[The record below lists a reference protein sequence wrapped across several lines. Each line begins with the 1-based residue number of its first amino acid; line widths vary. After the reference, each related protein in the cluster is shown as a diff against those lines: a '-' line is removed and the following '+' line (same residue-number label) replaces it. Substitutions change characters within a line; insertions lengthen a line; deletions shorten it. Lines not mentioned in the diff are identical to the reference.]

1 MSYPDFLEG
10 KRYASYLYRTNRT
23 AIDRRSKMLSTLFAP
38 VLRPDGIR
46 IYFVLSVHQILL
58 LSYPY
63 RMPLLI
69 FHLMPSIVLIVT
81 LIHVLLLAKRNII
94 INKGRKWREDRWND
108 NNQYSK
114 KNRKKKKKKEYI
126 WHSKKATSARLSSR
140 IIQYLPSFCVIRTI
154 RHGRDLM

>member
-38 VLRPDGIR
+38 VLRPDGIH
-46 IYFVLSVHQILL
+46 IYFVMSVHQILL

-94 INKGRKWREDRWND
+94 INKGRKRRVKRIDETIII
-108 NNQYSK
+108 SIV
-114 KNRKKKKKKEYI
+114 RKIERRRRRRN
-126 WHSKKATSARLSSR
+126 TFDTARKQPVLV
-140 IIQYLPSFCVIRTI
+140 LVVVSFNTCHRFA
-154 RHGRDLM
+154 